1 MRNDDGKIIIRYDT
15 LENWERV
22 NPVIEF
28 GELIGVLNT
37 DKSTK
42 LKVGNGEDKFLDLKY
57 V

>member
-1 MRNDDGKIIIRYDT
+1 MRNDDGKIIIRYDN

>member
-37 DKSTK
+37 DNSTR